1 MGRGLLSLLPETS
14 PLTYLILGVNSL
26 LFLVSLMATVS
37 ATHSFALLGGIRGD
51 VLLRLGA
58 RQSRLIFEGQL
69 WRLVMPIFLHGS
81 LMHFAMNTFV
91 LMDLGPQLEE
101 VYGSARYLFLYVAT
115 GILGFVAST
124 AWSLYLY
131 GGGGISIGASG
142 ALMGMIGLM
151 LAIAMR
157 RGGAAMRALRSQL
170 VRWVVYI
177 LLLGFVIPG
186 TDNAAH
192 LGGLAAGF
200 LLGKI
205 FADREPLTAE
215 ERKRAYALAWLAA
228 LVVVASFVAMLAG
241 FFRAG

>member
-26 LFLVSLMATVS
+26 LFLASLMATVS
-37 ATHSFALLGGIRGD
+37 ATHSLGLFGGIRGD

-58 RQSRLIFEGQL
+58 RQSLLIFEGEV

-81 LMHFAMNTFV
+81 LMHFAMNTWV
-91 LMDLGPQLEE
+91 LIDLGPQLEE

-115 GILGFVAST
+115 GILGFLSST
-124 AWSLYLY
+124 AWSLRY

-157 RGGAAMRALRSQL
+157 RGGAAMRALRAQL
-170 VRWVVYI
+170 LRWVLYI
-177 LLLGFVIPG
+177 FILGFVIPG

-192 LGGLAAGF
+192 LGGLTAGF

-215 ERKRAYALAWLAA
+215 ERKRAYALGGLAA
-228 LVVVASFVAMLAG
+228 LVVVASFAAMLAD
-241 FFRAG
+241 FFKAG